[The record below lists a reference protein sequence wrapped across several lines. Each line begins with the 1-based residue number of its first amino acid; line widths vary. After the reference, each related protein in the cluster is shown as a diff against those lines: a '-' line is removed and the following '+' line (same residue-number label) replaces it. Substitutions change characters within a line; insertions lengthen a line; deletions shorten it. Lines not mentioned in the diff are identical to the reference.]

1 MSFEREGLGF
11 LGVATLVVAGI
22 YALALNRR
30 SWPLWLLAL
39 ALTILALGVAY
50 YVREPARG
58 DRRVA
63 LASAERETTLLA
75 HAAVPAPAGRSM
87 RPISISTSEFKLPVD
102 RFRVSGR

>member
-1 MSFEREGLGF
+1 VSFEREGLGF
-11 LGVATLVVAGI
+11 LGVATLAVAGI

-50 YVREPARG
+50 YVREPRENQ
-58 DRRVA
+58 RVA
-63 LASAERETTLLA
+63 VAPAEREIALLA
-75 HAAVPAPAGRSM
+75 DAAVPAFVGRSI

-102 RFRVSGR
+102 RYRVSGR